1 MIIEPLSYN
10 DLPDAVDVIA
20 ESFEKLVAP
29 TWSDNA
35 IQLFLE
41 SDLSIEKLGG
51 FIASGFI
58 CLKAVENGRMLGV
71 LVFSSNRKL
80 AHLFVRP
87 KAFRAGVASKL
98 FTHARGKVAERS
110 DVEYIELTSTECA
123 VVVYEK
129 LGFRKSAQAFRYNGC
144 IFQPMEYWVKK
155 IPLIPGRCRFAT

>member
-1 MIIEPLSYN
+1 MIIENLSYN
-10 DLPDAVDVIA
+10 DLPDAIELMA
-20 ESFEKLVAP
+20 ESFENLVAP
-29 TWSDNA
+29 TWSDSA

-51 FIASGFI
+51 FIAGGFI
-58 CLKAVENGRMLGV
+58 CLKAVEEGRMLGV

-87 KAFRAGVASKL
+87 EALRTGVASKL
-98 FTHARGKVAERS
+98 FARARGEVAERP
-110 DVEYIELTSTECA
+110 DVEYIELVSTECA

-144 IFQPMEYWVKK
+144 IFQPMEYWVMMS
-155 IPLIPGRCRFAT
+155 P

>member
-1 MIIEPLSYN
+1 MIIETLSYN
-10 DLPDAVDVIA
+10 DLPDAIDVMA

-29 TWSDNA
+29 AWSDNA

-51 FIASGFI
+51 FIAGGFI

-87 KAFRAGVASKL
+87 EAFRTGVASML
-98 FTHARGKVAERS
+98 FSHARGKVAERL
-110 DVEYIELTSTECA
+110 DVEYIELVSTECA

-129 LGFRKSAQAFRYNGC
+129 LGFRKSARAFRYNGC
-144 IFQPMEYWVKK
+144 IFQPMEYWMTTL
-155 IPLIPGRCRFAT
+155 P